1 MDDHMA
7 WRGRGVDIL
16 GQGLEART
24 KYADRFHYIQKVA
37 QGTDEV
43 IILGDDEHVAAPLVK
58 QPAQLWRP
66 SGSVADRIGK
76 HPLYPRSWSKH

>member
-58 QPAQLWRP
+58 
-66 SGSVADRIGK
+66 
-76 HPLYPRSWSKH
+76 